1 MNSNPPTLF
10 LLHFWSQSP
19 LLYLH
24 KILLNQPYLLRLLGV
39 KTHTQLRRMATSI
52 SNVAQNLQT
61 ANFTSNLS
69 KSQNPSSKPLSFLSF
84 GSKYKTSITQIAVS
98 SNKNL
103 GRKSFTVSA
112 SVATTEK
119 PSTVPEIVLQ
129 PIKEIS
135 GTVNLPGSKSLSNR
149 ILLLA
154 ALSEGTTVVD
164 NLLNSDDVHY
174 MLGALRTLGLRVE
187 EDGAIKR
194 AIVEG
199 CGGLFPVGK
208 EAKDEIQLFL
218 GNAGTAMRPLT
229 AAVTAAGGN
238 SSYILDGVPRMR
250 ERPIGDLVT
259 GLKQLGA
266 DVDCTLGTNCPP
278 VRVVGGGGLPGG
290 KVKLS
295 GSISSQYLT
304 ALLMASP
311 LALGDVEIEI
321 IDKLISIPYV
331 EMTLKLMERFGVSV
345 EHTDSW
351 DRFFVRGGQKYK
363 SPGNAYVEGDASSA
377 SYFLAGAA
385 ITGGTITVEG
395 CGTSSLQGDV
405 KFAEVLGQMGA
416 EVTWTENSVTVK
428 GPPRNPSGRKHL
440 RAVDVNMNK
449 MPDVA
454 MTLAVVALYADGPTT
469 IRDVASWRVKETERM
484 IAICTELRKLGATVE
499 EGADYCVITPPEKL
513 NVAAI
518 DTYDDH
524 RMAMAF
530 SLAACADVPVT
541 IKDPG
546 CTRKT
551 FPDYFEVL
559 QRFAKH

>member
-1 MNSNPPTLF
+1 MRNRERERKKKRKKKEEMAQGCYFPSQTF
-10 LLHFWSQSP
+10 SGSLLC
-19 LLYLH
+19 
-24 KILLNQPYLLRLLGV
+24 
-39 KTHTQLRRMATSI
+39 
-52 SNVAQNLQT
+52 
-61 ANFTSNLS
+61 
-69 KSQNPSSKPLSFLSF
+69 
-84 GSKYKTSITQIAVS
+84 GSKLKKGSENSLCLSYESAV
-98 SNKNL
+98 KNHSAPL
-103 GRKSFTVSA
+103 RVSA
-112 SVATTEK
+112 SAATTEK
-119 PSTVPEIVLQ
+119 PSMSPEIVLQ

-135 GTVNLPGSKSLSNR
+135 GIVKLPGSKSLSNW

-154 ALSEGTTVVD
+154 ALCEVERRARIPRWGTTVLD

-174 MLGALRTLGLRVE
+174 MLGL
-187 EDGAIKR
+187 
-194 AIVEG
+194 VEG
-199 CGGLFPVGK
+199 SGGLFPVGK
-208 EAKDEIQLFL
+208 ESWDEVHLFL

-238 SSYILDGVPRMR
+238 SSYVLDGVPRMR

-266 DVDCTLGTNCPP
+266 DVDCFLGTNCPP
-278 VRVVGGGGLPGG
+278 VRVVGKGGLPGG
-290 KVKLS
+290 KPSGDGDATRRSPPVKLS
-295 GSISSQYLT
+295 GSVSSQYLT
-304 ALLMASP
+304 ALLMADP
-311 LALGDVEIEI
+311 LALRDVEIEV

-351 DRFFVRGGQKYK
+351 NRFLIRGGQKYK
-363 SPGNAYVEGDASSA
+363 SPGKAFVEGDASIA
-377 SYFLAGAA
+377 SYLLGGAA
-385 ITGGTITVEG
+385 VTGGTITVEG

-405 KFAEVLGQMGA
+405 KFAEVLEKIGA
-416 EVTWTENSVTVK
+416 KVTWTENSVTVT
-428 GPPRNPSGRKHL
+428 GPPQNSFGRKCL

-454 MTLAVVALYADGPTT
+454 MTLAVIALFADGVTT
-469 IRDVASWRVKETERM
+469 IRDGNRTYDSYLHRTQK
-484 IAICTELRKLGATVE
+484 GATAE
-499 EGADYCVITPPEKL
+499 EGPDYCVITPPEKL
-513 NVAAI
+513 NVTAI

-551 FPDYFEVL
+551 CPDYFEVL
-559 QRFAKH
+559 EGIQSIELIIDSGENKNNENKKVYLIGYPAWSLGSVEETDRQ

>member
-1 MNSNPPTLF
+1 MAQASRIYQGVQNPCV
-10 LLHFWSQSP
+10 
-19 LLYLH
+19 
-24 KILLNQPYLLRLLGV
+24 I
-39 KTHTQLRRMATSI
+39 
-52 SNVAQNLQT
+52 
-61 ANFTSNLS
+61 SNLS
-69 KSQNPSSKPLSFLSF
+69 KPNQTKPPISLSLKTQQPPRASSWGL
-84 GSKYKTSITQIAVS
+84 
-98 SNKNL
+98 NKSVMAT
-103 GRKSFTVSA
+103 RPVKVTA
-112 SVATTEK
+112 SVSTAEK
-119 PSTVPEIVLQ
+119 ASEIVLQ
-129 PIKEIS
+129 PIREIS
-135 GTVNLPGSKSLSNR
+135 GLIKLPGSKSLSNR

-164 NLLNSDDVHY
+164 NLLNSDDINY
-174 MLGALRTLGLRVE
+174 MLDALKKLGLNVE
-187 EDGAIKR
+187 RDSVNNR
-194 AIVEG
+194 AVVEG
-199 CGGLFPVGK
+199 CGGIFPASLDSK
-208 EAKDEIQLFL
+208 SDIELYL

-238 SSYILDGVPRMR
+238 ASYVLDGVPRMR
-250 ERPIGDLVT
+250 ERPIGDLVV

-266 DVDCTLGTNCPP
+266 DVECTLGTNCPP
-278 VRVVGGGGLPGG
+278 VRVNANGGLPGG

-304 ALLMASP
+304 ALLMAAP

-321 IDKLISIPYV
+321 IDKLISVPYV
-331 EMTLKLMERFGVSV
+331 EMTLKLMERFGVSA
-345 EHTDSW
+345 EHSDSW
-351 DRFFVRGGQKYK
+351 DRFFVKGGQKYK

-385 ITGGTITVEG
+385 ITGETVTVEG
-395 CGTSSLQGDV
+395 CGTTSLQGDV
-405 KFAEVLGQMGA
+405 KFAEVLEKMGCK
-416 EVTWTENSVTVK
+416 VSWTENSVTVT
-428 GPPRNPSGRKHL
+428 GPSRDAFGMRHL

-454 MTLAVVALYADGPTT
+454 MTLAVVALFADGPTT

-499 EGADYCVITPPEKL
+499 EGSDYCVITPPAKVKPAE
-513 NVAAI
+513 I

-551 FPDYFEVL
+551 FPDYFQVL
-559 QRFAKH
+559 ESITKH

>member
-1 MNSNPPTLF
+1 MERVPRDS
-10 LLHFWSQSP
+10 HSP
-19 LLYLH
+19 FP
-24 KILLNQPYLLRLLGV
+24 IR
-39 KTHTQLRRMATSI
+39 
-52 SNVAQNLQT
+52 
-61 ANFTSNLS
+61 
-69 KSQNPSSKPLSFLSF
+69 
-84 GSKYKTSITQIAVS
+84 
-98 SNKNL
+98 
-103 GRKSFTVSA
+103 VSA
-112 SVATTEK
+112 SVATTDK

-129 PIKEIS
+129 PIKDIT
-135 GTVNLPGSKSLSNR
+135 GTIKLPGSKSLSNR

-154 ALSEGTTVVD
+154 AISEGTTVVE
-164 NLLNSDDVHY
+164 NLLSSDDIHY
-174 MLGALRTLGLRVE
+174 MIGALRTLGLNVE
-187 EDGAIKR
+187 EDSVNKT

-199 CGGLFPVGK
+199 CGGQFPVGK
-208 EAKDEIQLFL
+208 DSKEEIKLFL

-238 SSYILDGVPRMR
+238 SRYVLDGVPRMR
-250 ERPIGDLVT
+250 ERPIGDLVV

-266 DVDCTLGTNCPP
+266 DVDCILGTNCPP
-278 VRVVGGGGLPGG
+278 VSVNANGGLPGG

-304 ALLMASP
+304 ALLMAAP

-321 IDKLISIPYV
+321 VDKLISVPYV
-331 EMTLKLMERFGVSV
+331 EMTLKLMERFGVTV
-345 EHTDSW
+345 EHNDSW
-351 DRFFVRGGQKYK
+351 DRFLVKGGRKYK

-385 ITGGTITVEG
+385 VTGGTVTVEG

-405 KFAEVLGQMGA
+405 KFAEVLELMGA
-416 EVTWTENSVTVK
+416 KVSWTENSVTVT
-428 GPPRNPSGRKHL
+428 GPPMDPSKKKRLK
-440 RAVDVNMNK
+440 AVDVNMNK

-454 MTLAVVALYADGPTT
+454 MTLAVVALFADGPTT

-484 IAICTELRKLGATVE
+484 IAICTELRKLGAQVE
-499 EGADYCVITPPEKL
+499 EGPDYCVITPPEKL
-513 NVAAI
+513 NVTAI

-530 SLAACADVPVT
+530 SLAACSDIPVT
-541 IKDPG
+541 INDPG

-559 QRFAKH
+559 ERFTKH

>member
-1 MNSNPPTLF
+1 MAQVSKICSGAQNTQIFHSNP
-10 LLHFWSQSP
+10 
-19 LLYLH
+19 
-24 KILLNQPYLLRLLGV
+24 
-39 KTHTQLRRMATSI
+39 KTQKPKS
-52 SNVAQNLQT
+52 
-61 ANFTSNLS
+61 LS
-69 KSQNPSSKPLSFLSF
+69 SLSF
-84 GSKYKTSITQIAVS
+84 GSQFLGS
-98 SNKNL
+98 SKSLTLKHKHVCVL
-103 GRKSFTVSA
+103 GSDKVGTFRVCA
-112 SVATTEK
+112 SVATAEK

-129 PIKEIS
+129 PIKDIS
-135 GTVNLPGSKSLSNR
+135 GTITLPGSKSLSNR

-164 NLLNSDDVHY
+164 NLLDSEDIHY
-174 MLGALRTLGLRVE
+174 MLGALKTLGLHVE
-187 EDGAIKR
+187 EDKAIKR
-194 AIVEG
+194 ATVEG

-208 EAKDEIQLFL
+208 ESRDEIQLFL

-229 AAVTAAGGN
+229 AAVTAAGGH

-250 ERPIGDLVT
+250 ERPIADLVD

-266 DVDCTLGTNCPP
+266 DADCFLGTKCPP
-278 VRVVGGGGLPGG
+278 VRVFGKGGLPGG

-304 ALLMASP
+304 ALVMAAP

-321 IDKLISIPYV
+321 IDKLISVPYV
-331 EMTLKLMERFGVSV
+331 EMTLKLMERFGISV
-345 EHTDSW
+345 EHNDSW
-351 DRFFVRGGQKYK
+351 DRFLIRGGQKYK

-385 ITGGTITVEG
+385 VTGGTVTVEG

-405 KFAEVLGQMGA
+405 KFAEVLEKMGA
-416 EVTWTENSVTVK
+416 KVTWTETSVTVT
-428 GPPRNPSGRKHL
+428 GPPRDSSKRKHL

-454 MTLAVVALYADGPTT
+454 MTLAVVALFADGPTA

-499 EGADYCVITPPEKL
+499 EGPDYCLITPPENL
-513 NVAAI
+513 NVTAI

-530 SLAACADVPVT
+530 SLAACGDVSVT

-559 QRFAKH
+559 QRFTKH

>member
-1 MNSNPPTLF
+1 MAQASRICHGVQQNPF
-10 LLHFWSQSP
+10 A
-19 LLYLH
+19 
-24 KILLNQPYLLRLLGV
+24 I
-39 KTHTQLRRMATSI
+39 
-52 SNVAQNLQT
+52 
-61 ANFTSNLS
+61 SNLS
-69 KSQNPSSKPLSFLSF
+69 KSNQRKSPFSVSLKTQQPRASLISSWGL
-84 GSKYKTSITQIAVS
+84 
-98 SNKNL
+98 NKN
-103 GRKSFTVSA
+103 GPVKVKA
-112 SVATTEK
+112 SVSTAEK
-119 PSTVPEIVLQ
+119 ASEIVLQ
-129 PIKEIS
+129 PIREIS
-135 GTVNLPGSKSLSNR
+135 GLIKLPGSKSLSNR

-164 NLLNSDDVHY
+164 NLLNSDDINY
-174 MLGALRTLGLRVE
+174 MLDALKKLGLSVE
-187 EDGAIKR
+187 IDSENNR
-194 AIVEG
+194 AVVEG
-199 CGGLFPVGK
+199 CGGIFPASLDSKGDI
-208 EAKDEIQLFL
+208 ELYL

-238 SSYILDGVPRMR
+238 ASYVLDGVPRMR
-250 ERPIGDLVT
+250 ERPIGDLVV

-266 DVDCTLGTNCPP
+266 DVECTLGTNCPP
-278 VRVVGGGGLPGG
+278 VRVNANGGLPGG

-304 ALLMASP
+304 ALLMAAP

-321 IDKLISIPYV
+321 IDKLISVPYV
-331 EMTLKLMERFGVSV
+331 EMTLKLMERFGVSA
-345 EHTDSW
+345 EHSDSW
-351 DRFFVRGGQKYK
+351 DRFFVKGGQKYK

-385 ITGGTITVEG
+385 ITGETVTVEG
-395 CGTSSLQGDV
+395 CGTTSLQGDV
-405 KFAEVLGQMGA
+405 KFAEVLEKMGCK
-416 EVTWTENSVTVK
+416 VSWTENSVTVT
-428 GPPRNPSGRKHL
+428 GPSRDAFGMRHL

-454 MTLAVVALYADGPTT
+454 MTLAVVALFADGPTT

-499 EGADYCVITPPEKL
+499 EGSDYCVITPPAKL
-513 NVAAI
+513 TPAEI

-551 FPDYFEVL
+551 FPDYFQVL
-559 QRFAKH
+559 ESITKH

>member
-1 MNSNPPTLF
+1 MAQASKICSNGASSTHIFPDVSKPNKHRSTNSVSLR
-10 LLHFWSQSP
+10 SQFTSSSNYMS
-19 LLYLH
+19 LKH
-24 KILLNQPYLLRLLGV
+24 KNGGL
-39 KTHTQLRRMATSI
+39 
-52 SNVAQNLQT
+52 
-61 ANFTSNLS
+61 ANFTVASRNVVGPV
-69 KSQNPSSKPLSFLSF
+69 K
-84 GSKYKTSITQIAVS
+84 I
-98 SNKNL
+98 
-103 GRKSFTVSA
+103 SA

-135 GTVNLPGSKSLSNR
+135 GTITLPGSKSLSNR

-164 NLLNSDDVHY
+164 NLLDSEDIHY
-174 MLGALRTLGLRVE
+174 MLGALRTLGLNVE
-187 EDGAIKR
+187 EDRGNKR

-199 CGGLFPVGK
+199 CGGLFPVAK
-208 EAKDEIQLFL
+208 ESKDEVQLFL

-238 SSYILDGVPRMR
+238 SSFVLDGVPRMR
-250 ERPIGDLVT
+250 ERPIGDLVV

-266 DVDCTLGTNCPP
+266 DVDCFLGTNCPP
-278 VRVVGGGGLPGG
+278 VRVIGKGGLPGG

-304 ALLMASP
+304 ALLMAAP
-311 LALGDVEIEI
+311 LALGNVEIEI
-321 IDKLISIPYV
+321 IDKLISVPYV

-345 EHTDSW
+345 QHNGSW
-351 DRFFVRGGQKYK
+351 DRFFVQGGQKYK
-363 SPGNAYVEGDASSA
+363 SPGSAYVEGDASSA

-385 ITGGTITVEG
+385 VTGGTVTVEG

-405 KFAEVLGQMGA
+405 KFAEVLEKMGA
-416 EVTWTENSVTVK
+416 KVTWTETSVTVT
-428 GPPRNPSGRKHL
+428 GPRRDASRRGHL
-440 RAVDVNMNK
+440 KAIDVNMNK

-454 MTLAVVALYADGPTT
+454 MTLAVVALFADGPTA

-499 EGADYCVITPPEKL
+499 EGPDYCIITPPEKL
-513 NVAAI
+513 NVTAI

-530 SLAACADVPVT
+530 SLAACGDVPVT
-541 IKDPG
+541 INDPG

-559 QRFAKH
+559 GKFTKY

>member
-1 MNSNPPTLF
+1 MAQASRIIHHSVQNPRVV
-10 LLHFWSQSP
+10 
-19 LLYLH
+19 
-24 KILLNQPYLLRLLGV
+24 I
-39 KTHTQLRRMATSI
+39 
-52 SNVAQNLQT
+52 
-61 ANFTSNLS
+61 SNLS
-69 KSQNPSSKPLSFLSF
+69 KSNQRKSPPPSSSVSM
-84 GSKYKTSITQIAVS
+84 KTHQIAS
-98 SNKNL
+98 WGMNKSGMPLN
-103 GRKSFTVSA
+103 RPVKVTA
-112 SVATTEK
+112 SVSTAEK
-119 PSTVPEIVLQ
+119 ASEIVLQ

-135 GTVNLPGSKSLSNR
+135 GLIKLPGSKSLSNR

-164 NLLNSDDVHY
+164 NLLNSDDINY
-174 MLGALRTLGLRVE
+174 MLDALNKLGLNVE
-187 EDGAIKR
+187 RDSVNNR
-194 AIVEG
+194 AVVEG
-199 CGGLFPVGK
+199 CGGIFPVSLDSK
-208 EAKDEIQLFL
+208 SDIELYL

-229 AAVTAAGGN
+229 AAGGKA
-238 SSYILDGVPRMR
+238 SYVLDGVPRMR
-250 ERPIGDLVT
+250 ERPIGDLVV

-266 DVDCTLGTNCPP
+266 DVECTLGTNCPP
-278 VRVVGGGGLPGG
+278 VRVNANGGLPGG

-304 ALLMASP
+304 ALLMAAP

-321 IDKLISIPYV
+321 VDKLISVPYV
-331 EMTLKLMERFGVSV
+331 EMTLRLMERFGVSA
-345 EHTDSW
+345 EHNDSW
-351 DRFFVRGGQKYK
+351 DRFFVKGGQKYK

-385 ITGGTITVEG
+385 ITGETVTVEG
-395 CGTSSLQGDV
+395 CGTTSLQGDV
-405 KFAEVLGQMGA
+405 KFAEVLEKMGCK
-416 EVTWTENSVTVK
+416 VSWTENSVTVT
-428 GPPRNPSGRKHL
+428 GPSRDAFGMRHL

-454 MTLAVVALYADGPTT
+454 MTLAVVALFADGPTT

-499 EGADYCVITPPEKL
+499 EGSDYCVITPPAKVKPAE
-513 NVAAI
+513 I

-524 RMAMAF
+524 RMAMAV

-551 FPDYFEVL
+551 FPDYFQVL
-559 QRFAKH
+559 ESITKH

>member
-1 MNSNPPTLF
+1 MSHISTMMQSLQTPCFNSKLSKLQP
-10 LLHFWSQSP
+10 QKSP
-19 LLYLH
+19 
-24 KILLNQPYLLRLLGV
+24 
-39 KTHTQLRRMATSI
+39 
-52 SNVAQNLQT
+52 QNLI
-61 ANFTSNLS
+61 
-69 KSQNPSSKPLSFLSF
+69 F
-84 GSKYKTSITQIAVS
+84 GSKNLKNS
-98 SNKNL
+98 SNNL
-103 GRKSFTVSA
+103 WVLNKVSIFGVKRDNLKVSA
-112 SVATTEK
+112 SVVTPEK
-119 PSTVPEIVLQ
+119 PSTLPEITLQ
-129 PIKEIS
+129 PIKDIS
-135 GTVNLPGSKSLSNR
+135 GTVKLPGSKSLSNR

-154 ALSEGTTVVD
+154 ALAEGTTVVD
-164 NLLNSDDVHY
+164 NLLNSEDVHY
-174 MLGALRTLGLRVE
+174 MLGALRALGLRVE
-187 EDGAIKR
+187 ENGAIQQ

-199 CGGLFPVGK
+199 SGGQFPVSL
-208 EAKDEIQLFL
+208 ESKDEIQLFL

-238 SSYILDGVPRMR
+238 ASYVLDGVPRMR

-266 DVDCTLGTNCPP
+266 EVDCFLGTNCPP
-278 VRVVGGGGLPGG
+278 VRVISKGGLPGG

-304 ALLMASP
+304 ALLMAAP

-321 IDKLISIPYV
+321 VDKLISVPYV
-331 EMTLKLMERFGVSV
+331 EMTIKLMERFGVYV
-345 EHTDSW
+345 EHTGNW
-351 DRFFVRGGQKYK
+351 DKFLVRGGQKYK
-363 SPGNAYVEGDASSA
+363 SPGKAYVEGDASSA

-385 ITGGTITVEG
+385 VTGGTITVEG

-405 KFAEVLGQMGA
+405 QFAEVLEKMGA
-416 EVTWTENSVTVK
+416 EVTWTETSVTVK
-428 GPPRNPSGRKHL
+428 GPSRGSSGLKRL

-454 MTLAVVALYADGPTT
+454 MTLAVVALYADGPTA

-499 EGADYCVITPPEKL
+499 EGPDYCIITPPEKL
-513 NVAAI
+513 NVTAI

-530 SLAACADVPVT
+530 SLAACSDVPVT

-551 FPDYFEVL
+551 FPNYFDVL
-559 QRFAKH
+559 GTYSTQ

>member
-1 MNSNPPTLF
+1 MAQVSRIHNLPQTTPILHHSSNPQKPK
-10 LLHFWSQSP
+10 SA
-19 LLYLH
+19 
-24 KILLNQPYLLRLLGV
+24 N
-39 KTHTQLRRMATSI
+39 SI
-52 SNVAQNLQT
+52 SLR
-61 ANFTSNLS
+61 SHLWGSS
-69 KSQNPSSKPLSFLSF
+69 KSWSLKH
-84 GSKYKTSITQIAVS
+84 
-98 SNKNL
+98 KN
-103 GRKSFTVSA
+103 GGFIGNCDVGNGYSGVFKVSA
-112 SVATTEK
+112 SVAAAEK
-119 PSTVPEIVLQ
+119 PSTAPEIVLE
-129 PIKEIS
+129 PIREIA
-135 GTVNLPGSKSLSNR
+135 GTITLPGSKSLSNR

-164 NLLNSDDVHY
+164 NLLNSEDVHY
-174 MLGALRTLGLRVE
+174 MLGALRTLGLHVE
-187 EDGAIKR
+187 DDKATKQ

-199 CGGLFPVGK
+199 CGGLFPTS
-208 EAKDEIQLFL
+208 ESKDEVNLFL

-238 SSYILDGVPRMR
+238 ASYILDGVPRMR
-250 ERPIGDLVT
+250 ERPIEDLVT

-266 DVDCTLGTNCPP
+266 DVDCFLGTKCPP
-278 VRVVGGGGLPGG
+278 VRVIGKGGLPGG

-304 ALLMASP
+304 ALLMAAP

-321 IDKLISIPYV
+321 IDKLISVPYV
-331 EMTLKLMERFGVSV
+331 EMTLKLMERFGVTV
-345 EHTDSW
+345 EHSGNW
-351 DRFFVRGGQKYK
+351 DKFLVRGGQKYK
-363 SPGNAYVEGDASSA
+363 SPGNAFVEGDASSA

-385 ITGGTITVEG
+385 VTGGTITVHG

-405 KFAEVLGQMGA
+405 KFAEVLEKMGA
-416 EVTWTENSVTVK
+416 KVTWTENSVTLT
-428 GPPRNPSGRKHL
+428 GPPRDSSGRKVL
-440 RAVDVNMNK
+440 QGIDVNMNK

-454 MTLAVVALYADGPTT
+454 MTLAVVALFANGPTA

-499 EGADYCVITPPEKL
+499 EGPDYCVITPPEKL
-513 NVAAI
+513 NITSI

-530 SLAACADVPVT
+530 SLAACGDVPVT

-559 QRFAKH
+559 ERFTKH

>member
-1 MNSNPPTLF
+1 MAQASKICHQNPC
-10 LLHFWSQSP
+10 
-19 LLYLH
+19 
-24 KILLNQPYLLRLLGV
+24 V
-39 KTHTQLRRMATSI
+39 I
-52 SNVAQNLQT
+52 SNL
-61 ANFTSNLS
+61 LS
-69 KSQNPSSKPLSFLSF
+69 KSNQSKSPFSVSLKTTQQPPRASSWGLKKSVTLVTRPTVKVTASS
-84 GSKYKTSITQIAVS
+84 VS
-98 SNKNL
+98 TAEK
-103 GRKSFTVSA
+103 A
-112 SVATTEK
+112 S
-119 PSTVPEIVLQ
+119 EIVLQ
-129 PIKEIS
+129 PIREIS
-135 GTVNLPGSKSLSNR
+135 GLIKLPGSKSLSNR

-164 NLLNSDDVHY
+164 NLLNSDDINY
-174 MLGALRTLGLRVE
+174 MLDALKKLGLNVE
-187 EDGAIKR
+187 RDSVNNR
-194 AIVEG
+194 AVVEG
-199 CGGLFPVGK
+199 CGGIFPASLD
-208 EAKDEIQLFL
+208 AKGDIELYL

-238 SSYILDGVPRMR
+238 ASYVLDGVPRMR
-250 ERPIGDLVT
+250 ERPIGDLVV

-266 DVDCTLGTNCPP
+266 DVECTLGTNCPP
-278 VRVVGGGGLPGG
+278 VRVNANGGLPGG

-304 ALLMASP
+304 ALLMAAP

-321 IDKLISIPYV
+321 VDKLISVPYV
-331 EMTLKLMERFGVSV
+331 EMTLKLMERYGVSA
-345 EHTDSW
+345 EHSDSW
-351 DRFFVRGGQKYK
+351 DRFFVKGGQKYK
-363 SPGNAYVEGDASSA
+363 SPGKAYVEGDASSA

-385 ITGGTITVEG
+385 ITGETVTVEG
-395 CGTSSLQGDV
+395 CGTTSLQGDV
-405 KFAEVLGQMGA
+405 KFAEVLEKMGCK
-416 EVTWTENSVTVK
+416 VSWTENSVTVT
-428 GPPRNPSGRKHL
+428 GPSRDAFGMRHL

-454 MTLAVVALYADGPTT
+454 MTLAVVALFADGPTT

-499 EGADYCVITPPEKL
+499 EGSDYCVITPPAKVKPAE
-513 NVAAI
+513 I

-551 FPDYFEVL
+551 FPDYFQVL
-559 QRFAKH
+559 ESITKH

>member
-1 MNSNPPTLF
+1 MAHVSNIAKGIRSG
-10 LLHFWSQSP
+10 HFSGNLPRAEKPRASLCSVW
-19 LLYLH
+19 
-24 KILLNQPYLLRLLGV
+24 LGSETNKSLGFGGLKYERSGRDSV
-39 KTHTQLRRMATSI
+39 LSVRINRCRR
-52 SNVAQNLQT
+52 V
-61 ANFTSNLS
+61 
-69 KSQNPSSKPLSFLSF
+69 
-84 GSKYKTSITQIAVS
+84 
-98 SNKNL
+98 
-103 GRKSFTVSA
+103 VSA

-119 PSTVPEIVLQ
+119 PSTAPEIVLQ

-135 GTVNLPGSKSLSNR
+135 GTVKLPGSKSLSNR

-187 EDGAIKR
+187 EDKAMKR

-199 CGGLFPVGK
+199 CGGQFPVGK
-208 EAKDEIQLFL
+208 TSTEEVQLFL

-238 SSYILDGVPRMR
+238 ARYILDGVPRMR

-266 DVDCTLGTNCPP
+266 DVDCFMGTNCPP
-278 VRVVGGGGLPGG
+278 VHVNGNGGLPGG

-304 ALLMASP
+304 ALLMSAP

-331 EMTLKLMERFGVSV
+331 EMTLKLMERFGVTV
-345 EHTDSW
+345 EHSSSW
-351 DRFFVRGGQKYK
+351 DRFFIKGGQKYK

-385 ITGGTITVEG
+385 VTGGTITVEG

-405 KFAEVLGQMGA
+405 KFAEVLEKMGA
-416 EVTWTENSVTVK
+416 KVTWTENSVTVT
-428 GPPRNPSGRKHL
+428 GPPRDSSSRKHL
-440 RAVDVNMNK
+440 RAIDVNMNK

-454 MTLAVVALYADGPTT
+454 MTLAVVALFADGPTA

-499 EGADYCVITPPEKL
+499 EGPDYCVITPPERL
-513 NVAAI
+513 NVTAI

-559 QRFAKH
+559 QKFTKH

>member
-1 MNSNPPTLF
+1 MAQVSKICSNGAQSINLLPNVSKPQMPRSSNF
-10 LLHFWSQSP
+10 LP
-19 LLYLH
+19 L
-24 KILLNQPYLLRLLGV
+24 
-39 KTHTQLRRMATSI
+39 
-52 SNVAQNLQT
+52 
-61 ANFTSNLS
+61 
-69 KSQNPSSKPLSFLSF
+69 KSQFL
-84 GSKYKTSITQIAVS
+84 GS
-98 SNKNL
+98 SNSLSLKLKNGL
-103 GRKSFTVSA
+103 VGSWTVGKVRVDPLTVAA
-112 SVATTEK
+112 SVATAEK

-129 PIKEIS
+129 PIQEIS
-135 GTVNLPGSKSLSNR
+135 GTIKLPGSKSLSNR
-149 ILLLA
+149 ILLIA

-164 NLLNSDDVHY
+164 NLLDSEDIHY
-174 MLGALRTLGLRVE
+174 MLGALKTLGLNVE
-187 EDGAIKR
+187 EDKENRR
-194 AIVEG
+194 AVVEG
-199 CGGLFPVGK
+199 CGGRFPLSNESV
-208 EAKDEIQLFL
+208 DEVQLFL

-229 AAVTAAGGN
+229 AAVVAAGGHAR
-238 SSYILDGVPRMR
+238 YVLDGVPRMR
-250 ERPIGDLVT
+250 ERPIGDLVD

-266 DVDCTLGTNCPP
+266 DADCFLGTNCPP
-278 VRVVGGGGLPGG
+278 VRVIGKGGLPGG

-304 ALLMASP
+304 ALLMAAP

-345 EHTDSW
+345 EHSDSW
-351 DRFFVRGGQKYK
+351 DRFLIRGGQKYK
-363 SPGNAYVEGDASSA
+363 SPGNAFVEGDASSA

-385 ITGGTITVEG
+385 VTGGTVTVEG

-405 KFAEVLGQMGA
+405 KFAEVLEKMGA
-416 EVTWTENSVTVK
+416 KVTWTENSVTVT
-428 GPPRNPSGRKHL
+428 GPQRLSSGGKHL
-440 RAVDVNMNK
+440 KAVDVNMNK

-454 MTLAVVALYADGPTT
+454 MTLAVVALFANGQTA

-499 EGADYCVITPPEKL
+499 EGPDYCIITPPEKL
-513 NVAAI
+513 NVTAI

-530 SLAACADVPVT
+530 SLAACGDVPVT

-559 QRFAKH
+559 RKFTKH

>member
-1 MNSNPPTLF
+1 MAHVTNMA
-10 LLHFWSQSP
+10 
-19 LLYLH
+19 H
-24 KILLNQPYLLRLLGV
+24 KIHSPKFPTPNA
-39 KTHTQLRRMATSI
+39 KSSASTSC
-52 SNVAQNLQT
+52 SL
-61 ANFTSNLS
+61 F
-69 KSQNPSSKPLSFLSF
+69 F
-84 GSKYKTSITQIAVS
+84 GSKNLNNSSKNSWVLKKNSI
-98 SNKNL
+98 
-103 GRKSFTVSA
+103 FTVKKMSQLKVLA
-112 SVATTEK
+112 SVATAEK

-135 GTVNLPGSKSLSNR
+135 GTVKLPGSKSLSNR

-164 NLLNSDDVHY
+164 NLLSSEDIHY
-174 MLGALRTLGLRVE
+174 MLGALRTLGLHVE
-187 EDGAIKR
+187 EDKAKQR
-194 AIVEG
+194 AVVGG
-199 CGGLFPVGK
+199 CGGLFPVST

-229 AAVTAAGGN
+229 AAVVAAGGN
-238 SSYILDGVPRMR
+238 SSYVLDGVPRMR

-266 DVDCTLGTNCPP
+266 EVDCFLGTNCPP
-278 VRVVGGGGLPGG
+278 VRVVGKGGLPGG

-304 ALLMASP
+304 ALLMAAP

-321 IDKLISIPYV
+321 VDKLISVPYV

-345 EHTDSW
+345 EHSDSW

-363 SPGNAYVEGDASSA
+363 SPGKAYVEGDASSA

-385 ITGGTITVEG
+385 VTGGTITVEG

-405 KFAEVLGQMGA
+405 KFAEVLEKMGA

-428 GPPRNPSGRKHL
+428 GPPHDMSGRKHL
-440 RAVDVNMNK
+440 RAIDINMNK

-454 MTLAVVALYADGPTT
+454 MTLAVVALFADGPTA
-469 IRDVASWRVKETERM
+469 IRDENSTTTRTTYMAHFGMSASILINETKVASWRVKETERM

-499 EGADYCVITPPEKL
+499 EGPDYCVITPPEKL

-541 IKDPG
+541 IRDPG

-551 FPDYFEVL
+551 FPNYFDVL
-559 QRFAKH
+559 ATFSKH

>member
-1 MNSNPPTLF
+1 MA
-10 LLHFWSQSP
+10 H
-19 LLYLH
+19 
-24 KILLNQPYLLRLLGV
+24 
-39 KTHTQLRRMATSI
+39 ATSMAHKLHSPKFPTPNANKSSI
-52 SNVAQNLQT
+52 S
-61 ANFTSNLS
+61 TSRSL
-69 KSQNPSSKPLSFLSF
+69 FF
-84 GSKYKTSITQIAVS
+84 GSNSPKKSWVLNKNSVFKVNKTSQLKVLS
-98 SNKNL
+98 
-103 GRKSFTVSA
+103 
-112 SVATTEK
+112 SVATAEK

-135 GTVNLPGSKSLSNR
+135 GTVKLPGSKSLSNR
-149 ILLLA
+149 VLLLA

-164 NLLNSDDVHY
+164 NLLSSDDIHY
-174 MLGALRTLGLRVE
+174 MLGALRTLGLHVE
-187 EDGAIKR
+187 EDKANQR
-194 AIVEG
+194 AIVV
-199 CGGLFPVGK
+199 GGGGQFPVSK
-208 EAKDEIQLFL
+208 EANEEIQLFL

-229 AAVTAAGGN
+229 AAVVAAGGN
-238 SSYILDGVPRMR
+238 SSYVLDGVPRMR

-266 DVDCTLGTNCPP
+266 DVECFLGTDCPP
-278 VRVVGGGGLPGG
+278 VRVIGKGGLPGG

-295 GSISSQYLT
+295 GSVSSQYLT
-304 ALLMASP
+304 ALLMAAP
-311 LALGDVEIEI
+311 LALGDVNIEI
-321 IDKLISIPYV
+321 IDKLISVPYV
-331 EMTLKLMERFGVSV
+331 EMTLKLMERFGVFV
-345 EHTDSW
+345 EHSDSW
-351 DRFFVRGGQKYK
+351 DRFLVRGGQKYK
-363 SPGNAYVEGDASSA
+363 SPRNAYVEGDASSA

-405 KFAEVLGQMGA
+405 KFAEVLEKMGA

-428 GPPRNPSGRKHL
+428 GPPRDAFGRKHL
-440 RAVDVNMNK
+440 RAIDVNMNK

-454 MTLAVVALYADGPTT
+454 MTLAVVALFTDGPTA

-499 EGADYCVITPPEKL
+499 EGPDYCIITPPEKL
-513 NVAAI
+513 NVTAI

-541 IKDPG
+541 IRDPG

-551 FPDYFEVL
+551 FPNYFEVL
-559 QRFAKH
+559 ATFSKQ

>member
-1 MNSNPPTLF
+1 
-10 LLHFWSQSP
+10 
-19 LLYLH
+19 
-24 KILLNQPYLLRLLGV
+24 
-39 KTHTQLRRMATSI
+39 MATHI
-52 SNVAQNLQT
+52 TNLAHNLQT
-61 ANFTSNLS
+61 ADFTCNLS
-69 KSQNPSSKPLSFLSF
+69 KPQTLSSKSFCFLSF
-84 GSKYKTSITQIAVS
+84 GSTSKTLISQISVS
-98 SNKNL
+98 SNKNF

-154 ALSEGTTVVD
+154 ALSEGTTIVD

-174 MLGALRTLGLRVE
+174 MLGALRALGLRVE

-199 CGGLFPVGK
+199 CGGVFPVGR

-266 DVDCTLGTNCPP
+266 DVDCFLGTDCPP

-345 EHTDSW
+345 EHSDSW
-351 DRFFVRGGQKYK
+351 DRFFIRGGQKYK

-428 GPPRNPSGRKHL
+428 GPRRDSSGRKHL

-499 EGADYCVITPPEKL
+499 EGPDYCVITPPEKL
-513 NVAAI
+513 NVVAI

-541 IKDPG
+541 IKDPA

-559 QRFAKH
+559 QKFAKN

>member
-1 MNSNPPTLF
+1 MAQVTKICGGANAAAHNPGCFPGTTRLKTLSSSSRVSFRSNSIRSSRCLPCLKQCRRSGNVG
-10 LLHFWSQSP
+10 P
-19 LLYLH
+19 L
-24 KILLNQPYLLRLLGV
+24 R
-39 KTHTQLRRMATSI
+39 
-52 SNVAQNLQT
+52 
-61 ANFTSNLS
+61 
-69 KSQNPSSKPLSFLSF
+69 
-84 GSKYKTSITQIAVS
+84 
-98 SNKNL
+98 
-103 GRKSFTVSA
+103 VSA
-112 SVATTEK
+112 SLATAAEK
-119 PSTVPEIVLQ
+119 ASSVPEEIVLQ
-129 PIKEIS
+129 PIKDIS
-135 GTVNLPGSKSLSNR
+135 GTVTLPGSKSLSNR

-154 ALSEGTTVVD
+154 ALAEGTTVVD

-174 MLGALRTLGLRVE
+174 MLGALKTLGLNVE
-187 EDGAIKR
+187 HSSEQKR

-199 CGGLFPVGK
+199 CGGVFPVGK
-208 EAKDEIQLFL
+208 QAKNGVELFL

-238 SSYILDGVPRMR
+238 SSYVLDGVPRMR
-250 ERPIGDLVT
+250 ERPIGDLVV

-266 DVDCTLGTNCPP
+266 DVTCSSTSCPP
-278 VRVVGGGGLPGG
+278 VHVNANGGLPGG

-304 ALLMASP
+304 ALLMAAP

-321 IDKLISIPYV
+321 VDKLISVPYV
-331 EMTLKLMERFGVSV
+331 DMTLKLMERFGVTV
-345 EHTDSW
+345 EHSGSW
-351 DRFFVRGGQKYK
+351 DRFFVKGGQKYK

-405 KFAEVLGQMGA
+405 KFAEVLEKMGA
-416 EVTWTENSVTVK
+416 KVTWTENSVTVT
-428 GPPRNPSGRKHL
+428 GPPRDASGRKHL

-454 MTLAVVALYADGPTT
+454 MTLAVVALYADGPTA

-499 EGADYCVITPPEKL
+499 EGADYCIITPPEKL
-513 NVAAI
+513 NIAEI

-541 IKDPG
+541 IRDPG
-546 CTRKT
+546 CTKKT

-559 QRFAKH
+559 ERYTKH

>member
-1 MNSNPPTLF
+1 MAQASRICHGVQNPRVIP
-10 LLHFWSQSP
+10 
-19 LLYLH
+19 
-24 KILLNQPYLLRLLGV
+24 
-39 KTHTQLRRMATSI
+39 
-52 SNVAQNLQT
+52 
-61 ANFTSNLS
+61 NLS
-69 KSQNPSSKPLSFLSF
+69 KTHEPKSPFSVSLRTQQLKTYPSSSWGLKKS
-84 GSKYKTSITQIAVS
+84 AR
-98 SNKNL
+98 NL
-103 GRKSFTVSA
+103 GASGIRPVRVVA
-112 SVATTEK
+112 SVSTAEK
-119 PSTVPEIVLQ
+119 PSKAPEIVLQ
-129 PIKEIS
+129 PIREIS
-135 GTVNLPGSKSLSNR
+135 GLVKLPGSKSLSNR

-164 NLLNSDDVHY
+164 NLLNSDDINY
-174 MLGALRTLGLRVE
+174 MLGALKTLGLNVE
-187 EDGAIKR
+187 HDSENNR

-199 CGGLFPVGK
+199 CGGIFPA
-208 EAKDEIQLFL
+208 AKDSKGEIELFL

-238 SSYILDGVPRMR
+238 ASYVLDGVPRMR
-250 ERPIGDLVT
+250 ERPIGDLVV

-266 DVDCTLGTNCPP
+266 DVECTLGTNCPP
-278 VRVVGGGGLPGG
+278 VRVNASGGLPGG
-290 KVKLS
+290 KVRLS

-304 ALLMASP
+304 ALLMAAP

-321 IDKLISIPYV
+321 VDKLISVPYV
-331 EMTLKLMERFGVSV
+331 EMTLKLMERFGVHA
-345 EHTDSW
+345 EHSDSW
-351 DRFFVRGGQKYK
+351 DRFYVKGGQKYK

-385 ITGGTITVEG
+385 ITGGTVTVEG

-405 KFAEVLGQMGA
+405 KFAEVLEKMGA
-416 EVTWTENSVTVK
+416 KVTWTENSVTVT
-428 GPPRNPSGRKHL
+428 GPPRDAFGMRHL
-440 RAVDVNMNK
+440 RGVDVNMNK

-454 MTLAVVALYADGPTT
+454 MTLAVVALFADGPTA

-499 EGADYCVITPPEKL
+499 EGPDYCVITPPEKL
-513 NVAAI
+513 KPAEI

-541 IKDPG
+541 IRDPG

-551 FPDYFEVL
+551 FPDYFQVL
-559 QRFAKH
+559 ERVTKL

>member
-1 MNSNPPTLF
+1 MAQVSNTAHKLHAPKFPIASAKSSVSTSRSLF
-10 LLHFWSQSP
+10 FGS
-19 LLYLH
+19 
-24 KILLNQPYLLRLLGV
+24 K
-39 KTHTQLRRMATSI
+39 
-52 SNVAQNLQT
+52 NL
-61 ANFTSNLS
+61 
-69 KSQNPSSKPLSFLSF
+69 QNPS
-84 GSKYKTSITQIAVS
+84 KYSWAL
-98 SNKNL
+98 NKNSIFEVKN
-103 GRKSFTVSA
+103 KSSLKVVA

-135 GTVNLPGSKSLSNR
+135 GNVKLPGSKSLSNR

-164 NLLNSDDVHY
+164 NLLNSDDIHY
-174 MLGALRTLGLRVE
+174 MLGALRTLGLNVE
-187 EDGAIKR
+187 EDKSNQR

-199 CGGLFPVGK
+199 CGGLFPVSK

-238 SSYILDGVPRMR
+238 SSFVLDGVPRMR

-266 DVDCTLGTNCPP
+266 EINCFLGTNCPP
-278 VRVVGGGGLPGG
+278 VRVVGKGGLPGG

-304 ALLMASP
+304 ALLMAAP

-321 IDKLISIPYV
+321 IDKLISVPYV
-331 EMTLKLMERFGVSV
+331 EMTLKLMERFGVFV

-351 DRFFVRGGQKYK
+351 DRFLVRGGQKYK

-405 KFAEVLGQMGA
+405 KFAEVLEKMGA

-428 GPPRNPSGRKHL
+428 GPSRDSARKHL
-440 RAVDVNMNK
+440 RAIDINMNK

-454 MTLAVVALYADGPTT
+454 MTLAVVALFADGPTA

-499 EGADYCVITPPEKL
+499 EGPDYCIINPPEKL
-513 NVAAI
+513 NVTAI

-541 IKDPG
+541 IRDPG

-551 FPDYFEVL
+551 FPNYFDVL
-559 QRFAKH
+559 ATFSKH

>member
-1 MNSNPPTLF
+1 
-10 LLHFWSQSP
+10 
-19 LLYLH
+19 
-24 KILLNQPYLLRLLGV
+24 
-39 KTHTQLRRMATSI
+39 MATQVGKI
-52 SNVAQNLQT
+52 DNGTQKTCVLPNVSKTQNPKHVP
-61 ANFTSNLS
+61 FVSFKSNLNG
-69 KSQNPSSKPLSFLSF
+69 KTSSWGLVVKNNGKF
-84 GSKYKTSITQIAVS
+84 GSIKARSLK
-98 SNKNL
+98 
-103 GRKSFTVSA
+103 VSA
-112 SVATTEK
+112 STATAEK
-119 PSTVPEIVLQ
+119 PSRASEIVLQ
-129 PIKEIS
+129 PINEIS
-135 GTVNLPGSKSLSNR
+135 GTVKLPGSKSLSNR

-154 ALSEGTTVVD
+154 ALSEGTTVVE
-164 NLLNSDDVHY
+164 NLLNSDDVHH
-174 MLGALRTLGLRVE
+174 MLVALGKLGLYVKHDSE
-187 EDGAIKR
+187 KKQ

-199 CGGLFPVGK
+199 CGGQFPVGK
-208 EAKDEIQLFL
+208 GEGQEIELFL

-229 AAVTAAGGN
+229 AAIAAAGGN
-238 SSYILDGVPRMR
+238 SSYVLDGVPRMR

-266 DVDCTLGTNCPP
+266 DVDCILGTNCPP
-278 VRVVGGGGLPGG
+278 VRIEGKGGLPGG

-304 ALLMASP
+304 ALLMAAP

-331 EMTLKLMERFGVSV
+331 EMTMKLMERFGVTV

-351 DRFFVRGGQKYK
+351 DRFFIRGGQKYM

-385 ITGGTITVEG
+385 VTGGTVTVEG
-395 CGTSSLQGDV
+395 CGTSSLQGDI
-405 KFAEVLGQMGA
+405 KFAEVLEMMGA
-416 EVTWTENSVTVK
+416 KVTWTENSVTVT
-428 GPPRNPSGRKHL
+428 GPPRNSSGRKHL
-440 RAVDVNMNK
+440 RAIDVNMNK

-454 MTLAVVALYADGPTT
+454 MTLAVVALYADGPTA

-499 EGADYCVITPPEKL
+499 EGPDYCVITPPEKL
-513 NVAAI
+513 NVTAI

-530 SLAACADVPVT
+530 SLAACAEVPVT

-559 QRFAKH
+559 DRVTKH